1 MCIALCL
8 HGKPGVQWRCMVA
21 WMAIPL
27 HSHLSTLHMKRNHST
42 KRKTNHQHGIVS
54 FATKSCIAHPRRA
67 VVGHFDPSAEPRV
80 PDRRQARTGAR
91 MWPAH
96 KSRAGLRNQSRVVCT
111 RDLTL
116 PGRYVSWVRCF
127 PATRTFRPPNHF
139 ASPSINVFFPHH
151 HVLKMDARETA
162 IQFAIAD
169 LDSGVEK
176 SQRAACKKWRVPRSS
191 L

>member
-116 PGRYVSWVRCF
+116 PGRYVVKFCVAVIMS
-127 PATRTFRPPNHF
+127 PALATRGLNKACSNLPNSQMLVYWSSPGEALQAGNSSKGQ
-139 ASPSINVFFPHH
+139 ASCY
-151 HVLKMDARETA
+151 L
-162 IQFAIAD
+162 
-169 LDSGVEK
+169 
-176 SQRAACKKWRVPRSS
+176 
-191 L
+191 